1 MIPKLI
7 NLEFSK
13 KEIESEIADHGG
25 IVAKAYLSAKE
36 TTVAKILDYSAETA
50 ESLISLMKD
59 RAIVLDHNK
68 AIEIYQSTIDTANNE
83 KNRIITIMQELNL
96 QGRKDAATFDYLNKS
111 YDIQEGIVSKSMKSK
126 EEQETLLKPLHLEFA
141 KKCIAEH
148 GRLLSLLPPMTIA
161 LRNELDNDGDSQVF
175 IDALNDNI
183 QKMNKA
189 FDSIFAEN

>member
-1 MIPKLI
+1 MDLLICWIYRVPDVIWAAVIASLLTFLGVLWTNKGNEKRQAALLEHEKNKYQSEQKLALKKEVFLNIASSFSDVLGVIPKLI
-7 NLEFSK
+7 NLEFSQ

-59 RAIVLDHNK
+59 RAIVLDHKN

-96 QGRKDAATFDYLNKS
+96 QGRKDVATFDFL
-111 YDIQEGIVSKSMKSK
+111 
-126 EEQETLLKPLHLEFA
+126 
-141 KKCIAEH
+141 
-148 GRLLSLLPPMTIA
+148 
-161 LRNELDNDGDSQVF
+161 
-175 IDALNDNI
+175 
-183 QKMNKA
+183 
-189 FDSIFAEN
+189 